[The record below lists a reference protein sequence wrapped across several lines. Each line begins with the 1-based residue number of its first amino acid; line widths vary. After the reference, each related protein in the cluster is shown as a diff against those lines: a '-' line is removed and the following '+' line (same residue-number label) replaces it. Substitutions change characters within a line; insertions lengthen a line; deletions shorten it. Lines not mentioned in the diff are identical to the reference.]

1 MTSTPFHRI
10 ALSDPRA
17 VKAVFP
23 FDHLSLGEIA
33 EMRRLWFSIEAGE
46 NGTALLARYDVLRA
60 RKYFPP
66 VAPESPGE
74 AA

>member
-1 MTSTPFHRI
+1 MTSSHRI

-17 VKAVFP
+17 CRTPFP

-33 EMRRLWFSIEAGE
+33 ELSRARRAIDAGE
-46 NGTALLARYDVLRA
+46 SGPTLFRRFAELSLRE
-60 RKYFPP
+60 YTPP
-66 VAPESPGE
+66 GIPETPE